1 MIGIGLNIG
10 NRVMGGG
17 GGAFDVDAQAFF
29 DRVTTAGG
37 TLTTTEKNA
46 TNQLVL
52 DMKSAGIWT
61 SMKAIY
67 PMVGA
72 SVNLLSY
79 TNTLTNAYWTSSQLA
94 LIGSQSDPNGGTNA
108 TKLIGSSATNAYIYG
123 TALPT
128 VVGQTYTASVY
139 IKGDSSGSVSFRVD
153 SGSSAPSNPINYTT
167 TWQRFTYTFVAG
179 YTGAD
184 FVIGGYNTWTGSETI
199 YIYGPQLELGSTAT
213 TYAAVVGN
221 RTTEAAAACAQNLKS
236 SSFTGTFTSGWTFAS
251 TGVTPNGTSA
261 YFDTN
266 LIPGTT
272 LSSSSA
278 SLGFVTNVANTNT
291 SGIEMGVQSAVD
303 GMSLWTQFSSSN
315 TSRIGRG
322 NDAGTGLP
330 YTLAGRFY
338 GSRTSSTLQTLYRN
352 GSSVATG
359 SGAVSGLDSVY
370 KITLSALN
378 LSGVPAIFAN
388 GRYNFAFIGDGLS
401 STNIANLDTAIVTF
415 NTSLSR

>member
-1 MIGIGLNIG
+1 MILATSGII
-10 NRVMGGG
+10 
-17 GGAFDVDAQAFF
+17 ASQIATTDPDALAFF
-29 DRVTTAGG
+29 ARVTAAGG
-37 TLTTTEKNA
+37 SLSTTEKQA
-46 TNQLVL
+46 VNQLVL
-52 DMKSAGIWT
+52 DLKANSLWT
-61 SMKAIY
+61 PMKAIY

-72 SVNLLSY
+72 S
-79 TNTLTNAYWTSSQLA
+79 
-94 LIGSQSDPNGGTNA
+94 
-108 TKLIGSSATNAYIYG
+108 
-123 TALPT
+123 
-128 VVGQTYTASVY
+128 
-139 IKGDSSGSVSFRVD
+139 
-153 SGSSAPSNPINYTT
+153 
-167 TWQRFTYTFVAG
+167 
-179 YTGAD
+179 
-184 FVIGGYNTWTGSETI
+184 
-199 YIYGPQLELGSTAT
+199 
-213 TYAAVVGN
+213 
-221 RTTEAAAACAQNLKS
+221 AAACAQNLKS
-236 SSFTGTFTSGWTFAS
+236 SSFTGTFSSGWTFAS

-261 YFDTN
+261 YMDTN

-303 GMSLWTQFSSSN
+303 GMSLWTQYSSSN

-330 YTLAGRFY
+330 YTSAGRFY

-370 KITLSALN
+370 KITLGALN